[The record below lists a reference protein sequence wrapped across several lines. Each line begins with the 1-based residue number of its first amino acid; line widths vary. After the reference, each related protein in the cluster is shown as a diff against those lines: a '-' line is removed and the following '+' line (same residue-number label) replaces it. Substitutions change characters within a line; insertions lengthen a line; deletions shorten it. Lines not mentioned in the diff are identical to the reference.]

1 MLNKELDHLVMTL
14 DRKEGRE
21 GRRGGREWR
30 EGGDGGRERKGKERK
45 SKGEE
50 SFIIWCSHTLKHK
63 HS

>member
-21 GRRGGREWR
+21 EGE
-30 EGGDGGRERKGKERK
+30 EGGGGGRERKGKERK

-50 SFIIWCSHTLKHK
+50 SFTIWCSHTLKHK